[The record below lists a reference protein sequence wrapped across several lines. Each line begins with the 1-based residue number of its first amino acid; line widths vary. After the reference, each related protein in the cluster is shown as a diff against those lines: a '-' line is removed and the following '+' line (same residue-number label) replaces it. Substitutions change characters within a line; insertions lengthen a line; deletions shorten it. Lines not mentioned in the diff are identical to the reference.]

1 MADIAFCILACSN
14 HFQRIEFDHRDLAFV
29 NFPAE
34 IYISKRDTL
43 SHSTFNRIYHRHC
56 RPVSSIKNLICLR
69 KIQQI
74 VLFQVYVD
82 FNPIFFIKIIIIL
95 LYDHTFQLR
104 IQVV

>member
-14 HFQRIEFDHRDLAFV
+14 HFQRIEFDHRNLAFV

-56 RPVSSIKNLICLR
+56 RPVSSIKISFALGKSSKLYSFRFMWILIPSFH
-69 KIQQI
+69 QDYNHPA
-74 VLFQVYVD
+74 V
-82 FNPIFFIKIIIIL
+82 
-95 LYDHTFQLR
+95 
-104 IQVV
+104 